1 MNNTSDFTSGFWPI
15 YITVIVVASII
26 FCIWLLLSQ
35 SKSTG
40 KKGAPAETLGHVW
53 DEDLQEY
60 NNPLP
65 RWWMLMFVATIIF
78 SIIYLALYPGIATYQ
93 GALNWTSQK
102 EHADEVALAEKTYKP
117 LYDKYMTMSIP
128 AIAAD
133 PEAKKMG
140 QNLFNT
146 YCIQCHGSDGKGS
159 KGFPNLTDND
169 WLGGGSPEQ
178 IHASITNGRMGV
190 MAAWGE
196 VLGTEGVK
204 DAAHYVMSLSGKKHD
219 AARAVRGKEIYFNP
233 PASCVTCHGED
244 GKGNYAL
251 GAPNLTDDI
260 WLWGGSEKAIMETIA
275 NGRINQMPTWSNFID
290 DGKIQI
296 LTAYVW
302 GLSNNPQT
310 QAKAAQGEA
319 APK

>member
-15 YITVIVVASII
+15 YILVIVVASIT

-35 SKSTG
+35 AKSTG

-53 DEDLQEY
+53 DEDLEEY

-65 RWWMLMFVATIIF
+65 RWWMLMFIATIIF
-78 SIIYLALYPGIATYQ
+78 SIIYLVLYPGT
-93 GALNWTSQK
+93 GLFKGTRDWTSQK
-102 EHADEVALAEKTYKP
+102 EHADEVVQAEKTYKP
-117 LYDKYMTMSIP
+117 LYDKYMKMSIP
-128 AIAAD
+128 AVAAD

-146 YCIQCHGSDGKGS
+146 YCIQCHGSDAKGS

-178 IHASITNGRMGV
+178 IHASIANGRMGV

-260 WLWGGSEKAIMETIA
+260 WLWGGSEKAIIETIA
-275 NGRINQMPTWSNFID
+275 NGRMNQMPTWSNFID
-290 DGKIQI
+290 DGKIHI

-302 GLSNNPQT
+302 GLSNSPT
-310 QAKAAQGEA
+310 KAAEGA
-319 APK
+319 ATPK